1 MSGTTPTAAGSR
13 AAVVTAPSSPLPAG
27 AAGAAAPGEQPAAIE
42 VERLARRFGRRE
54 VLRDVT
60 LTVPPGGFLLLLGA
74 NGAGKTTLLR
84 ILATLLPYRTGSV
97 RVGGAD
103 VREEPQPVRRATGFM
118 GHSPLLYGDL
128 TARENLRFY
137 AEMYRVGARERRI
150 DEVLELVG
158 MSARGGDAARTLS
171 TGMRQR
177 LSLARALLHRPSV
190 LMLDE
195 PYAGLDERGAV
206 VLDAVLDAWV
216 GRGTVVMVTHEP
228 WRALDHATSVLELK
242 DGIAAPAE
250 RYPSRPPGKA
260 GK

>member
-1 MSGTTPTAAGSR
+1 MSGTAPT
-13 AAVVTAPSSPLPAG
+13 VTGPH
-27 AAGAAAPGEQPAAIE
+27 AAGAPATFSPLSAGTAAVGAPGEQAAAIE

-54 VLRDVT
+54 VLRSVT
-60 LTVPPGGFLLLLGA
+60 VTVPPGGFLLLLGA

-84 ILATLLPYRTGSV
+84 IIATLLPYRTGSV

-103 VREEPQPVRRATGFM
+103 VRDEPRPVRRATGFM

-150 DEVLELVG
+150 DELLELVG
-158 MSARGGDAARTLS
+158 LSARGGDAARTLS

-177 LSLARALLHRPSV
+177 LSLARALLHRPRV
-190 LMLDE
+190 LLLDE

-206 VLDAVLDAWV
+206 VLDVVLDAWA

-228 WRALDHATSVLELK
+228 WRALDRATSVLQLK
-242 DGIAAPAE
+242 DGIAAPVDPDTA
-250 RYPSRPPGKA
+250 RPPGGA
-260 GK
+260 GA